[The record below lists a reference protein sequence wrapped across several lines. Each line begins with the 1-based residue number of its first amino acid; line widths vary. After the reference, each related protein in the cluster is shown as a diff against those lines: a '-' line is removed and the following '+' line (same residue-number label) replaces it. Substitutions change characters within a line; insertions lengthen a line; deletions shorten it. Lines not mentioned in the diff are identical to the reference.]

1 MDWLNVGTR
10 IIFLNFS
17 FFVAILNRAKNQLF
31 RNALL
36 SSPGQAD
43 SEIQIF

>member
-1 MDWLNVGTR
+1 MWEQELFFV
-10 IIFLNFS
+10 NFS

-36 SSPGQAD
+36 NSPGQAD
-43 SEIQIF
+43 LEVQIF